1 MIKYKFLIAVIMA
14 AIIFGVTACGTDD
27 DKKSN
32 EPDYPEYPNN
42 PGDNPGGNGG
52 ESNSTK
58 AKLVGKWESSD
69 LGEIWGFQFN
79 SDGTGIGFEDNGRDV
94 WPIEWSYS
102 DNLLYIEFPD
112 EPGEYALAKVVYIS
126 DTFLIW
132 TDPKGEGE
140 NIKFRKVSKFSWE
153 D

>member
-1 MIKYKFLIAVIMA
+1 MIKYKFLIAVVMA

-27 DKKSN
+27 DKKNN

-42 PGDNPGGNGG
+42 PGGTGG

-79 SDGTGIGFEDNGRDV
+79 SDGTGIGFEANGRDI
-94 WPIEWSYS
+94 WPLEWSYS
-102 DNLLYIEFPD
+102 DNMLLFAYPD
-112 EPGEYALAKVVYIS
+112 EPGEYDKTKVVSVS
-126 DTFLIW
+126 DKYLILA
-132 TDPKGEGE
+132 DPEGEGE
-140 NIKFRKVSKFSWE
+140 NIKLSKVSEFSWE